1 MVGLLTAVVRALS
14 ALVVHLVTVRIGS
27 GCLVAE
33 VSIASTIA
41 AVTSLLAYVSCLS
54 LLDLSISARLGRLLL
69 LLIV

>member
-14 ALVVHLVTVRIGS
+14 ALIVHLVTVRIGS
-27 GCLVAE
+27 GGLVAE

-41 AVTSLLAYVSCLS
+41 AVTPLLAYVSCLS